1 MNFADVKVS
10 DLKLIQPGYYGYGS
24 YIVQIS
30 SAGKATVIFHGGAHD

>member
-1 MNFADVKVS
+1 MNFAEVKVS
-10 DLKLIQPGYYGYGS
+10 DLVMLEPGFYGYGS